1 MYQTAH
7 SLFHVKNYGDTV
19 IDFIFAAVVLRF

>member
-19 IDFIFAAVVLRF
+19 IDFTFVVVVLRF